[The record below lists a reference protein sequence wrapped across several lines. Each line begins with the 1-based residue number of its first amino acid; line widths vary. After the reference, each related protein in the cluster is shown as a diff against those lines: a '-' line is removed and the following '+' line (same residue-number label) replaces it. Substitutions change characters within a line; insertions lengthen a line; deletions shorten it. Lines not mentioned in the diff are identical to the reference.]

1 MSCLLG
7 IDVGTTGTKSALF
20 NTSGDLIDLSYRHY
34 GLNYPR
40 EGWAEQS
47 AEDWWKA
54 VKETVGEIVSRNK
67 VSGDITGMSLSA
79 NGGATV
85 LLDENF
91 HPLYNAVSW
100 ADSRAKET
108 RPELEKKITERELY
122 RICGWAWMTGL
133 SFPTIFWF
141 REKRPSLYKKARYF
155 SSTVEYINH
164 KLTGR
169 FTIDFSNMAM
179 TEFLD
184 IEKKEWYR
192 NIDFWKE

>member
-20 NTSGDLIDLSYRHY
+20 NTSGDLIDLSYSHY

-67 VSGDITGMSLSA
+67 VSEDITGMSISA

-85 LLDENF
+85 LLDETTSIVQCVV
-91 HPLYNAVSW
+91 PA
-100 ADSRAKET
+100 AA
-108 RPELEKKITERELY
+108 PEEGEGEAATAEPEVIGQK
-122 RICGWAWMTGL
+122 
-133 SFPTIFWF
+133 
-141 REKRPSLYKKARYF
+141 PSDEGEEDA
-155 SSTVEYINH
+155 
-164 KLTGR
+164 
-169 FTIDFSNMAM
+169 
-179 TEFLD
+179 
-184 IEKKEWYR
+184 
-192 NIDFWKE
+192 